1 LLHPKC
7 AVSILRLPASLAG
20 VILPM
25 WLLHVSAALAE
36 DVPPV
41 ELTWSATEGCPTRE
55 SVLSEVARE
64 VGPRGKQAAG
74 VIARA
79 VVTQDERGLW
89 RSELVVEIGAAHGER
104 LLEAQSCEGVASAAA
119 LIIAIAVETGAPP
132 ASPKAPAPVPVP
144 VPVPV
149 PPPVVTAAARPPQP
163 PPRPPAPV
171 DSPHRNSKLLLAL
184 AGVVD
189 SGTLPSLS
197 PGLEASLGGSYGTSI
212 WRGRITAA
220 GAYFAPETAGVTDGA
235 RPGEGGRFTLL
246 TLSGRACVSR
256 TVSTF
261 DLGPCLGGE
270 VDAMSGE
277 GVDSKTTTT
286 GHGRWAALSGSLLG
300 AWHPIGPLAV
310 FLRLDAIVPLARP
323 SFVLQ
328 EPSTDISV
336 HSPASIS
343 PRAALGIELR
353 FF

>member
-1 LLHPKC
+1 
-7 AVSILRLPASLAG
+7 
-20 VILPM
+20 
-25 WLLHVSAALAE
+25 
-36 DVPPV
+36 
-41 ELTWSATEGCPTRE
+41 
-55 SVLSEVARE
+55 VLSDVAHE
-64 VGPRGKQAAG
+64 VGPRGDQASG

-79 VVTQDERGLW
+79 VVTHEERGLW
-89 RSELVVEIGAAHGER
+89 RSELVIEIGTAKGER
-104 LLEAQSCEGVASAAA
+104 LLEAQTCEGVASAAA
-119 LIIAIAVETGAPP
+119 LIIAIAIETGAPP
-132 ASPKAPAPVPVP
+132 APPSVPVPVAVPVP

-149 PPPVVTAAARPPQP
+149 PAPVIMPAERPLTPTS
-163 PPRPPAPV
+163 PV
-171 DSPHRNSKLLLAL
+171 DSLPRDAKLLLAL

-189 SGTLPSLS
+189 SGTLPSLA
-197 PGLEASLGGSYGTSI
+197 PGLEASIGGSYGTSI

-220 GAYFAPETAGVTDGA
+220 GEYFASETAGVTDGA

-246 TLSGRACVSR
+246 SLSGRACVSR

-277 GVDSKTTTT
+277 GVDSTTTTT
-286 GHGRWAALSGSLLG
+286 GHGQWGALSGSAFG

-323 SFVLQ
+323 NFVLM
-328 EPSTDISV
+328 EGPSTAISV
-336 HSPASIS
+336 HHPAVIS